1 MYNRSKPSRGMKT
14 SALLSAVKLG
24 DKAAEADLF
33 SLFYADLR
41 RLAHSRLK
49 RSQPCTLLDT
59 TSLVHEAYLRLHKAG
74 YERIGD
80 REHFLAYAAS
90 AMRSIVVDFIRRRG
104 ARPSSADVGSLP
116 DPSAFPPSEREI
128 LAVDAALRELSAVNE
143 RMVKIVEMR
152 YFAGMKAAEVAAAL
166 SVTERTVRRDWEKA
180 RMVLAAKLK

>member
-1 MYNRSKPSRGMKT
+1 M
-14 SALLSAVKLG
+14 LSAAKLG
-24 DKAAEADLF
+24 DKAAEAGLF
-33 SLFYADLR
+33 SLFYRDLR

-49 RSQPCTLLDT
+49 RSEPCTLLDT

-74 YERIGD
+74 YERVGD

-90 AMRSIVVDFIRRRG
+90 AMRSIVVDFIRSRA
-104 ARPSSADVGSLP
+104 ARPRSTDAGSLP
-116 DPSAFPPSEREI
+116 EVSAFPPSEREI
-128 LAVDAALRELSAVNE
+128 LGVDEALRELAGVNE

-152 YFAGMKAAEVAAAL
+152 YFAGMKAAEIAAAL